1 MKDSS
6 DKQWAKAY
14 ILDPLNDIEP
24 NQDTGIGASHN
35 LAAQLRNISLEGS
48 SSNSN
53 SNSNRDRSPERKHKH
68 KSSHSSQRHRQGSYP
83 TPPTSASPTRD
94 SFHSSN
100 PFSDAAAARRQ
111 SSAPSVTVSPP
122 DSPPGP
128 SDTRRDPFSSSVN
141 RSASARVPPP
151 RNRPQVSHNRS
162 FSASNCGVSRQR
174 SLIQRYPGD
183 MSHRPLDILR
193 KEARAAD
200 RAPHLRRKQ
209 MPMTDTIDA
218 LDTIGGMYHHGGPYD
233 ATLASRNRNKM
244 YSPVAA
250 VEDSNRE
257 ALRATPRENIQD
269 ALLKK
274 MPLQGTADIPS
285 GERDISGNTIDYE
298 EGADLMR
305 EPDAVGG
312 AYKRWDGIQYHP
324 DDLKGK
330 GEPSYTYEKD
340 LKEQKRFRR
349 GEPVE
354 YELSSNMRGSKRPPF
369 SHNRSF
375 SENPRTTPE
384 FSNGTDIR
392 RNNSTGKH
400 RLSDG
405 IRRRFGSM
413 RRKKVEVE

>member
-1 MKDSS
+1 MKESS

-35 LAAQLRNISLEGS
+35 LAAQLRNISLES
-48 SSNSN
+48 SSSN
-53 SNSNRDRSPERKHKH
+53 SNSNRDRSPENRPKQ
-68 KSSHSSQRHRQGSYP
+68 KSSPSPRQDSYP

-94 SFHSSN
+94 SFHPSN
-100 PFSDAAAARRQ
+100 PFSDAAESRRQ
-111 SSAPSVTVSPP
+111 SSAPSISVSPP

-128 SDTRRDPFSSSVN
+128 SQTRRDPPGSAVNVN

-151 RNRPQVSHNRS
+151 RNRPQVQHNRS
-162 FSASNCGVSRQR
+162 FSTSNCGVSRPR

-200 RAPHLRRKQ
+200 RSPHLRRKQ
-209 MPMTDTIDA
+209 LPMTDTIDA
-218 LDTIGGMYHHGGPYD
+218 LDTIGGTYHHGGPYD

-250 VEDSNRE
+250 VEESNRE

-269 ALLKK
+269 SLLRN
-274 MPLQGTADIPS
+274 MPLQGTAMIPS
-285 GERDISGNTIDYE
+285 GERDISGNIIDYE

-312 AYKRWDGIQYHP
+312 AYKRYEGIQYHP

-340 LKEQKRFRR
+340 LKEQKRIRR
-349 GEPVE
+349 GEPAE

-369 SHNRSF
+369 SHNRSY
-375 SENPRTTPE
+375 SEDPRTTPE
-384 FSNGTDIR
+384 FSNGSDIR
-392 RNNSTGKH
+392 RNNSTGRH

-405 IRRRFGSM
+405 LRKRFGSIRRR
-413 RRKKVEVE
+413 KAEV

>member
-1 MKDSS
+1 MKESG

-14 ILDPLNDIEP
+14 ILDPLNDPEP

-35 LAAQLRNISLEGS
+35 LSAQLRNLSLES
-48 SSNSN
+48 SSSKA
-53 SNSNRDRSPERKHKH
+53 SKDRSSDSDHKH
-68 KSSHSSQRHRQGSYP
+68 RSSQRNRHGSYP

-94 SFHSSN
+94 SFHPSN
-100 PFSDAAAARRQ
+100 PFSDAADSRRQ
-111 SSAPSVTVSPP
+111 SSVPSVSVSPP
-122 DSPPGP
+122 SSPPN
-128 SDTRRDPFSSSVN
+128 SYETRRDPSSSTIN
-141 RSASARVPPP
+141 RSASARAPPP
-151 RNRPQVSHNRS
+151 RNRPHPSHNRS
-162 FSASNCGVSRQR
+162 FSASNCGVSRQG

-209 MPMTDTIDA
+209 LPMTDTIDA
-218 LDTIGGMYHHGGPYD
+218 LDTIGGTYHHGGPYD
-233 ATLASRNRNKM
+233 ATLASRNRNKK

-250 VEDSNRE
+250 VEESTRE

-269 ALLKK
+269 SLQRK
-274 MPLQGTADIPS
+274 MPLSGTADIPS
-285 GERDISGNTIDYE
+285 GDRDFSGNTINYE

-305 EPDAVGG
+305 ESDAAGG
-312 AYKRWDGIQYHP
+312 AYKRWDGIKYHP

-340 LKEQKRFRR
+340 LKEHKRNRR
-349 GEPVE
+349 GEPAE
-354 YELSSNMRGSKRPPF
+354 YELSSNMRSSQRPPVG
-369 SHNRSF
+369 HNRSF
-375 SENPRTTPE
+375 SEDPRTTPE
-384 FSNGTDIR
+384 YSNGTDLR
-392 RNNSTGKH
+392 RNNSTGRH

-413 RRKKVEVE
+413 RRKRGEVQ

>member
-1 MKDSS
+1 MKESR

-24 NQDTGIGASHN
+24 SQDTGISASHSLSAN
-35 LAAQLRNISLEGS
+35 LRNISLSSPNSSSSSGS
-48 SSNSN
+48 SSSKDH
-53 SNSNRDRSPERKHKH
+53 SAERRHKH
-68 KSSHSSQRHRQGSYP
+68 RSHHKHRHHSSYP
-83 TPPTSASPTRD
+83 TPPTSASPNRS
-94 SFHSSN
+94 SFHASN
-100 PFSDAAAARRQ
+100 PFSDAAASRRDPRI
-111 SSAPSVTVSPP
+111 PSLSVSPP
-122 DSPPGP
+122 DSPSAGP
-128 SDTRRDPFSSSVN
+128 SNTAVN
-141 RSASARVPPP
+141 RSASARVPPQHT
-151 RNRPQVSHNRS
+151 RPQVVHNRS
-162 FSASNCGVSRQR
+162 FSTGHCGAQNKA

-183 MSHRPLDILR
+183 MSHRPLDILK

-209 MPMTDTIDA
+209 LPMTDTIDA
-218 LDTIGGMYHHGGPYD
+218 LDTIGGTYHHGGPYD

-250 VEDSNRE
+250 VESSNME
-257 ALRATPRENIQD
+257 AIRATPREYLQD
-269 ALLKK
+269 SLQRK
-274 MPLQGTADIPS
+274 MPLQGTAVIPP
-285 GERDISGNTIDYE
+285 GGQDFAGNTVDYE

-312 AYKRWDGIQYHP
+312 AYKRWDGMKYHP

-340 LKEQKRFRR
+340 LKEQKRIRR

-354 YELSSNMRGSKRPPF
+354 YELSSNIRGSRRPPF

-375 SENPRTTPE
+375 SEAPRTAPE
-384 FSNGTDIR
+384 SSDDSHLR
-392 RNNSTGKH
+392 RNNSTGRH

-405 IRRRFGSM
+405 LRRRFGSM
-413 RRKKVEVE
+413 RRKKAGQVH

>member
-1 MKDSS
+1 MKESG

-14 ILDPLNDIEP
+14 ILDPLNDPEP
-24 NQDTGIGASHN
+24 SQDTGIGASHN
-35 LAAQLRNISLEGS
+35 LSAQLNHLSLES
-48 SSNSN
+48 SSSRT
-53 SNSNRDRSPERKHKH
+53 SKDRSSESRRKHR
-68 KSSHSSQRHRQGSYP
+68 SSQRHRQDSYP

-94 SFHSSN
+94 SFHPSN
-100 PFSDAAAARRQ
+100 PFSDAADSRRQ
-111 SSAPSVTVSPP
+111 SSAHSLSPP
-122 DSPPGP
+122 NSPPN
-128 SDTRRDPFSSSVN
+128 SYETRRDPSSSNAIN
-141 RSASARVPPP
+141 RSASARVPPSRKFQP
-151 RNRPQVSHNRS
+151 SHNRS
-162 FSASNCGVSRQR
+162 FSANTGGLSRQR

-183 MSHRPLDILR
+183 MSHRPLDILK

-200 RAPHLRRKQ
+200 RSPHLRRQQ

-218 LDTIGGMYHHGGPYD
+218 LDTIGGTYHHGGPYD

-250 VEDSNRE
+250 VEESNRE

-269 ALLKK
+269 SLTRK
-274 MPLQGTADIPS
+274 MPLSGIAAIPS
-285 GERDISGNTIDYE
+285 GDRDFSGNTINYE

-312 AYKRWDGIQYHP
+312 AYKRWDGIKYHP

-340 LKEQKRFRR
+340 LKEHKRNRR
-349 GEPVE
+349 GEPAE
-354 YELSSNMRGSKRPPF
+354 YELSSNMRSSQRPPF

-375 SENPRTTPE
+375 SEDPRTTPE
-384 FSNGTDIR
+384 FSNGTDLR
-392 RNNSTGKH
+392 RNNSTGRH

-405 IRRRFGSM
+405 LRKRFGSI
-413 RRKKVEVE
+413 RRKKVEA

>member
-35 LAAQLRNISLEGS
+35 LAAQFRNISLEGS

-53 SNSNRDRSPERKHKH
+53 SNSKRDRT
-68 KSSHSSQRHRQGSYP
+68 SHSSQRHRQGSYP

-128 SDTRRDPFSSSVN
+128 SDTRRDPFTSSVN

-162 FSASNCGVSRQR
+162 FSASNCGVSRER

-233 ATLASRNRNKM
+233 ATLASRNRNKK

-250 VEDSNRE
+250 VEDSNQE

-269 ALLKK
+269 ALLRK

-285 GERDISGNTIDYE
+285 GQRDISSNTIDYE

-340 LKEQKRFRR
+340 LKQQKRFRR

>member
-53 SNSNRDRSPERKHKH
+53 SNSNRDRSPERKHRH
-68 KSSHSSQRHRQGSYP
+68 KPSHSSHRHRQGSYP

-151 RNRPQVSHNRS
+151 RNRPQVSHSRS

-209 MPMTDTIDA
+209 MPMADTIDA

-312 AYKRWDGIQYHP
+312 AYKRWDGIVS
-324 DDLKGK
+324 DISMMRSLN
-330 GEPSYTYEKD
+330 SY
-340 LKEQKRFRR
+340 
-349 GEPVE
+349 
-354 YELSSNMRGSKRPPF
+354 
-369 SHNRSF
+369 
-375 SENPRTTPE
+375 
-384 FSNGTDIR
+384 
-392 RNNSTGKH
+392 
-400 RLSDG
+400 
-405 IRRRFGSM
+405 
-413 RRKKVEVE
+413 

>member
-1 MKDSS
+1 MKESS

-14 ILDPLNDIEP
+14 ILDPLNDPEP

-35 LAAQLRNISLEGS
+35 LSAQLRNISLSSSGS
-48 SSNSN
+48 SSSKDHP
-53 SNSNRDRSPERKHKH
+53 SERRHKH
-68 KSSHSSQRHRQGSYP
+68 KSSHKHRHRGSYP
-83 TPPTSASPTRD
+83 TPPTSASPTRS
-94 SFHSSN
+94 SFHPSN
-100 PFSDAAAARRQ
+100 PFSDAASSRRD
-111 SSAPSVTVSPP
+111 SSVPSVSVSPP
-122 DSPPGP
+122 NSPPAG
-128 SDTRRDPFSSSVN
+128 SSETRRGPPATSVN

-151 RNRPQVSHNRS
+151 RSRPQPVHNRS
-162 FSASNCGVSRQR
+162 FSTGNCGISRQP
-174 SLIQRYPGD
+174 SLSQRFPGD

-218 LDTIGGMYHHGGPYD
+218 LDTIGGTYHHGGPYD
-233 ATLASRNRNKM
+233 ATLASRNRNKL

-250 VEDSNRE
+250 VEESNRE

-269 ALLKK
+269 SLRKK
-274 MPLQGTADIPS
+274 MPLQGTASIPS
-285 GERDISGNTIDYE
+285 GEQDFSGNTINYE

-340 LKEQKRFRR
+340 LKEQKRIRR

-354 YELSSNMRGSKRPPF
+354 YELSSNIRGSRRPPF

-375 SENPRTTPE
+375 SEDPRSTPE
-384 FSNGTDIR
+384 YSNGTDLR
-392 RNNSTGKH
+392 RNNSTGRH

-405 IRRRFGSM
+405 IRRRFGSI
-413 RRKKVEVE
+413 RRKKAEDVQ